1 VSLWLSFKRDSEV
14 GLNQEAYWDR
24 VAGKK
29 AFTIKFYPELLA
41 GFLKPD
47 SAILDVGCGYG
58 RTLLEL
64 AANGY
69 TSLYGTDISANMLE
83 LARQALPSAV
93 FVRSCDLTIPFPD
106 NHFDAV
112 LLIAVLTSIIADA
125 DQAKLLAEIFRV
137 LKPGGVIYAGDFL
150 LNTDDRNLE
159 RYRLFENKYHCY
171 GVFELDEGAVLRHHD
186 ETYIR
191 RLFSPFDTLAFKP
204 VIHHTMNNHQSNGFI
219 FTGQKPLKKIVVP
232 A

>member
-1 VSLWLSFKRDSEV
+1 MIL
-14 GLNQEAYWDR
+14 QEAYWDK

-29 AFTIKFYPELLA
+29 EFTVKFYPELLA

-64 AANGY
+64 AAAGY
-69 TSLYGTDISANMLE
+69 TALYGTDISAGMLK

-93 FVRSCDLTIPFPD
+93 LVQSSGLTIPFPD
-106 NHFDAV
+106 NHFDAA
-112 LLIAVLTSIIADA
+112 LLIAVLTSITDDA
-125 DQAKLLAEIFRV
+125 GQKKLIAEIFRV

-150 LNTDDRNLE
+150 LNTDDRNRE
-159 RYRLFENKYHCY
+159 RYRRFEPEYHCY

-186 ETYIR
+186 EAYIR
-191 RLFSPFDTLAFKP
+191 QLLSPFAELVFKP
-204 VIHHTMNNHQSNGFI
+204 VIHHTMNNHQSSGFI
-219 FTGQKPLKKIVVP
+219 FTGRKSL
-232 A
+232 AF